1 MSLVASLEFYFGDN
15 LLETSN
21 FNDYSE
27 KIMLERLRH
36 ARFLQG
42 VKIFC
47 AFLKKRRR
55 KSRKARKVSKP
66 YNNIAR
72 LSGSNVLRQNQKVK
86 VNFILKNIS
95 TG

>member
-27 KIMLERLRH
+27 KKMLERL
-36 ARFLQG
+36 
-42 VKIFC
+42 FC
-47 AFLKKRRR
+47 AFFKKKRRK